1 MNDKNIQTIEV
12 IRRKKR
18 MTEEGIAALL
28 QTFSEETGLVISDI
42 ELGRLDLERSGG
54 EPITKYNVELE
65 VIL

>member
-1 MNDKNIQTIEV
+1 
-12 IRRKKR
+12 